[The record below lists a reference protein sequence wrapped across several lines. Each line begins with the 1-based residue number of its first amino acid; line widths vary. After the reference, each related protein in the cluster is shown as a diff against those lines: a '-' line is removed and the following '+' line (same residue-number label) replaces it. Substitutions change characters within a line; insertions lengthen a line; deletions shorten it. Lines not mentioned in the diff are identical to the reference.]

1 MRIYIDTS
9 VINGLYAQ
17 DTRIVEITQY
27 FFQSAK
33 HGKFILYSSNL
44 LSDEIK
50 KTPNARL
57 RKQLIDSVEGY
68 SIQTLPISEEVEQL
82 ANIYVKEKT
91 IPSKYIAD
99 AIHIAVAAI
108 HNIPVLVSWNFEHI
122 VKHKTRVEVNR
133 LNNKAGYPQ
142 IDICSPE
149 EVS

>member
-1 MRIYIDTS
+1 MRIYVDTS

-17 DTRIVEITQY
+17 DARIVEITQG

-33 HGKFILYSSNL
+33 YGKFILYGSNL

-50 KTPNARL
+50 KTPNVHL
-57 RKQLIDSVEGY
+57 RKQLIDGIEEY
-68 SIQTLPISEEVEQL
+68 NIQILPVSEEVEQL
-82 ANIYVKEKT
+82 ANIYVKEKI

-108 HNIPVLVSWNFEHI
+108 HNIPVLMSWNFEHI
-122 VKHKTRVEVNR
+122 VKHKTRIEVNR
-133 LNNKAGYPQ
+133 LNNNAGYPQ

-149 EVS
+149 EV